1 MAPWK
6 AIHFPL
12 PAQFEPPCT
21 NMILTITGFEDRDRD
36 YAKVRESRPEPSV
49 FLADPD
55 QTLYSNGGSLPPRS
69 SVAEPKVFF
78 PMCKFIRDS
87 RFGLLTTVLSLKCFY
102 LKLKDSLRVPE

>member
-36 YAKVRESRPEPSV
+36 YAKVRESFGAFFYFWRIR
-49 FLADPD
+49 D
-55 QTLYSNGGSLPPRS
+55 QTMFSNGGLPSPRS
-69 SVAEPKVFF
+69 SIAELKIFLPAST
-78 PMCKFIRDS
+78 PQS
-87 RFGLLTTVLSLKCFY
+87 RKAEFR
-102 LKLKDSLRVPE
+102 LRI

>member
-36 YAKVRESRPEPSV
+36 YAKVRESHPEP
-49 FLADPD
+49 FFILADPD
-55 QTLYSNGGSLPPRS
+55 QTLYSNGFSPPHPPLQCCG
-69 SVAEPKVFF
+69 AEIFFF
-78 PMCKFIRDS
+78 PYKFIRDS
-87 RFGLLTTVLSLKCFY
+87 RFGLLTTVHTKPRRFLFKAI
-102 LKLKDSLRVPE
+102 R

>member
-36 YAKVRESRPEPSV
+36 YAKVRESH
-49 FLADPD
+49 PD
-55 QTLYSNGGSLPPRS
+55 QTLYSIPMGAPPS
-69 SVAEPKVFF
+69 PPLQCCGAESFF
-78 PMCKFIRDS
+78 FQYNFIRDS
-87 RFGLLTTVLSLKCFY
+87 RFGLLTTVLSPKIFLF
-102 LKLKDSLRVPE
+102 LKLKDSLGVPE

>member
-36 YAKVRESRPEPSV
+36 YAKVRESHPEP
-49 FLADPD
+49 FFILADPGSD
-55 QTLYSNGGSLPPRS
+55 IVFQWGGSPPHAPVLRSRIFFFS
-69 SVAEPKVFF
+69 SVN
-78 PMCKFIRDS
+78 
-87 RFGLLTTVLSLKCFY
+87 LLGVQDLGF
-102 LKLKDSLRVPE
+102 

>member
-36 YAKVRESRPEPSV
+36 YAKVRESSGA
-49 FLADPD
+49 FFILAYPDP
-55 QTLYSNGGSLPPRS
+55 LPPLQCCG
-69 SVAEPKVFF
+69 AESFF
-78 PMCKFIRDS
+78 FQCKFIGDP

-102 LKLKDSLRVPE
+102 IKLKDSLRVPE